1 VSEEIR
7 MSRAKSKIEQE
18 RVDLLKQINNQGERL
33 EKVSEAQAKALNQ
46 RLRALLADVV
56 REAQMG

>member
-1 VSEEIR
+1 MFWGIT

-18 RVDLLKQINNQGERL
+18 RADLLRQINNEGKRL
-33 EKVSEAQAKALNQ
+33 ENVSEAQAKALNQ

>member
-1 VSEEIR
+1 

-18 RVDLLKQINNQGERL
+18 RADVLQQIDNQGKRL
-33 EKVSEAQAKALNQ
+33 EDVSGSQAKALNQ

>member
-1 VSEEIR
+1 
-7 MSRAKSKIEQE
+7 MTRAKSKIEQE
-18 RVDLLKQINNQGERL
+18 RADLLQQIGNEGTRL
-33 EKVSEAQAKALNQ
+33 ENVSEDQAKALNQ

>member
-1 VSEEIR
+1 

-18 RVDLLKQINNQGERL
+18 RADLLQQINNQGKRL
-33 EKVSEAQAKALNQ
+33 ENVSESQAKALNQ

>member
-1 VSEEIR
+1 

>member
-1 VSEEIR
+1 

-18 RVDLLKQINNQGERL
+18 RADLLRQINNEGKRL
-33 EKVSEAQAKALNQ
+33 ENVSEAQAKALNQ